1 MRAGWI
7 SRFEHM
13 KHCWL
18 YAVLAFALAWL
29 PLHADETLS
38 HGRFS
43 TVTLYRPTGE
53 VKSFVL
59 FLSGDGGWNQGVV
72 DMAQALAHDGAM
84 VAGIDVPK
92 LLANLDKDSG
102 ACVSPDGDLENL
114 SHYVQGYA
122 KLPTYHTPVLV
133 GYSSG
138 ATLAYAMLAQAP
150 TNTFAGGLSLGFCP
164 DLLLHKTPCVG
175 EGLHFKRR
183 KQDGGIDVQPSAKL
197 GNPWIV
203 LNGAQDQVCDV
214 GAAHEFVAQ
223 THNAS
228 LVELP
233 KVGHGYS
240 VPRNWMPQFLSAFH
254 SLESETHAALPPP
267 PATLA
272 DLPLVEVPAAGQGD
286 AFAVLLS
293 GDGGWAGLDKDVAAA
308 LAAQGISVVGLDSLR
323 YFWTAR
329 TPDAL
334 AADLDRVL
342 RYYTAAWHKSRA
354 LLIGYSQGADVLPFA
369 VNRLPASSRSVV
381 ERTVMMGPGENASF
395 EFHFTSWLGADSGLP
410 ILPEVARLDAGTTLC
425 FYGKDE
431 GDSLCPKVPAGHV
444 QAVQLAGGHHFGGAY
459 DSLARRITAGL
470 DKRTKVG

>member
-1 MRAGWI
+1 MKTSWI
-7 SRFEHM
+7 
-13 KHCWL
+13 
-18 YAVLAFALAWL
+18 YAALAIARAAL
-29 PLHADETLS
+29 PVHADETLS
-38 HGRFS
+38 HGRFA
-43 TVTLYRPTGE
+43 TVTLYRPAGD
-53 VKSFVL
+53 VKSVVL

-72 DMAQALAHDGAM
+72 DMAQALSHEGAL

-92 LLANLDKDSG
+92 LLANLDKDSE

-114 SHYVQGYA
+114 SHYIQSYA
-122 KLPTYHTPVLV
+122 KLPTYHTPVLA

-150 TNTFAGGLSLGFCP
+150 VNTFAGGLSLGFCP
-164 DLLLHKTPCVG
+164 DLLLHKTLCRG

-183 KQDGGIDVQPSAKL
+183 KQDGGIDVLPSAKL
-197 GNPWIV
+197 SNPWIV
-203 LNGAQDQVCDV
+203 LNGAQDQVCDFA
-214 GAAHEFVAQ
+214 GAREFVAQ
-223 THNAS
+223 TPS
-228 LVELP
+228 STFVELP

-240 VPRNWMPQFLSAFH
+240 VTRNWMPQFLSAFH
-254 SLESETHAALPPP
+254 SLEAQTHSALPPP
-267 PATLA
+267 PASLA
-272 DLPLVEVPAAGQGD
+272 DLPLIELPAAGNGD
-286 AFAVLLS
+286 VFAVLLS

-329 TPDAL
+329 TPDSL

-342 RYYTAAWHKSRA
+342 RYYAATWHKPHA

-369 VNRLPASSRSVV
+369 MNRLPPASRSVV
-381 ERTVMMGPGENASF
+381 ERTVMMGLGENASF
-395 EFHFTSWLGADSGLP
+395 EFHFTNWLGADSGLP

-425 FYGKDE
+425 LYGKDD

>member
-1 MRAGWI
+1 MIVRGFGYLGCFKMKTTWI
-7 SRFEHM
+7 
-13 KHCWL
+13 
-18 YAVLAFALAWL
+18 YALLAIALAAL
-29 PLHADETLS
+29 PVHADETLS
-38 HGRFS
+38 HGRFA
-43 TVTLYRPTGE
+43 TITLYRPSGD
-53 VKSFVL
+53 VKSVVL

-72 DMAQALAHDGAM
+72 DMAQALSHEGAM

-92 LLANLDKDSG
+92 LLANLDKDAE

-114 SHYVQGYA
+114 SHYIQSYA

-150 TNTFAGGLSLGFCP
+150 VNTFAGGLSLGFCP
-164 DLLLHKTPCVG
+164 DLLLHKTLCGG
-175 EGLHFKRR
+175 EGLRFNRR
-183 KQDGGIDVQPSAKL
+183 KEDGGIDVLPSAKL

-214 GAAHEFVAQ
+214 GAAREFVAQ
-223 THNAS
+223 THNAT

-240 VPRNWMPQFLSAFH
+240 VTRNWMPQFLSAYH
-254 SLESETHAALPPP
+254 SLETETHSALPPP
-267 PATLA
+267 PASLA
-272 DLPLVEVPAAGQGD
+272 DLPLVEVPAAGKRD
-286 AFAVLLS
+286 LFAVLLS

-342 RYYTAAWHKSRA
+342 RYYATTWHKSHA
-354 LLIGYSQGADVLPFA
+354 VLIGYSQGADVLPFA
-369 VNRLPASSRSVV
+369 MNRLPAASRSVV
-381 ERTVMMGPGENASF
+381 ERTVMMGLGENASF

-410 ILPEVARLDAGTTLC
+410 ILPEVARLDAGSTLC
-425 FYGKDE
+425 LYGKDE
-431 GDSLCPKVPAGHV
+431 GDSLCPKVPPGHV
-444 QAVQLAGGHHFGGAY
+444 QAVQVPGGHHFGGAY
-459 DSLARRITAGL
+459 DSLARRIVSGL
-470 DKRTKVG
+470 AAS